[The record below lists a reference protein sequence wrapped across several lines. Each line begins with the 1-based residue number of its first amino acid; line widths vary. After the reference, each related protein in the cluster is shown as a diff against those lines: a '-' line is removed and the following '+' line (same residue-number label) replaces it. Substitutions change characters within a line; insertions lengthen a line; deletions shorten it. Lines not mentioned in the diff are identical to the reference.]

1 VPLKKN
7 KVELAETK
15 RLKRKYGAKKPR
27 RKAKKK
33 K

>member
-7 KVELAETK
+7 KVELSET
-15 RLKRKYGAKKPR
+15 RNLARKYGAKKPR
-27 RKAKKK
+27 KKAKKK